1 VWWEAVARDL
11 VLLLARGE
19 KPQRVAALSPA
30 DGRALAELY
39 AAAQK
44 SGGPGVPH
52 AVLASAKPPLAAA
65 LRGFA
70 VRVPASV
77 ATPAGAAGTA
87 VAAVDPSGGPAMP
100 LDRGWAGFEVVDG
113 IRKFATV
120 TFKGSGGSYKY
131 SGGVGVSLPLS
142 GVEQKRGELR
152 FVLQTGGRSRHY
164 IGKWDGT
171 RLSGRI
177 SGDATGSGELGTF
190 ELTPR

>member
-1 VWWEAVARDL
+1 MDVYQCDRCGACCQGHLIVEADDL
-11 VLLLARGE
+11 DVLREPRLI
-19 KPQRVAALSPA
+19 
-30 DGRALAELY
+30 D
-39 AAAQK
+39 
-44 SGGPGVPH
+44 
-52 AVLASAKPPLAAA
+52 
-65 LRGFA
+65 
-70 VRVPASV
+70 
-77 ATPAGAAGTA
+77 
-87 VAAVDPSGGPAMP
+87 VDPHH
-100 LDRGWAGFEVVDG
+100 AGQSVERVVDG

-171 RLSGRI
+171 RLSGKI
-177 SGDATGSGELGTF
+177 SGEATGSGELGTF